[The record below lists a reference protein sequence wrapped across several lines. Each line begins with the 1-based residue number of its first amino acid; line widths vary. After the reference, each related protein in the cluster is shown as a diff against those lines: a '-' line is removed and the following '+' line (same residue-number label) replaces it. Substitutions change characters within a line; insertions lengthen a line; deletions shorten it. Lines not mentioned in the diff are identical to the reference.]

1 MVNFRFGFYLN
12 GGLEMMQ
19 NQWDALCKAT
29 TSIMA
34 EHVQPFLSPISYSE
48 GNDYGKLHGTGSYIL
63 FDDKEYLITNEHVGN
78 LDKKT
83 TLQNQFFK
91 DENIYVLRNQFKSKP
106 HPIDV
111 AISYIDKELWSTHTQ
126 YAQAI
131 PSKRFALKHNPYKN
145 ELLFLAGYSGERS
158 GFHYNN
164 LISRCTPYLTQEM
177 ALPDNIQVA
186 DADFHFSLPY
196 KPDLATSVDGTSSLP
211 DPHGFSG
218 SLVWDTKRIA
228 CLAENREWEP
238 SMAEVTGILWG
249 WPSSSPCLL
258 ATRVEKLSLK
268 DLL

>member
-1 MVNFRFGFYLN
+1 MNEDLWNY
-12 GGLEMMQ
+12 
-19 NQWDALCKAT
+19 LCKDTVDAM
-29 TSIMA
+29 I
-34 EHVQPFLSPISYSE
+34 EHVKPFLSPISYTTDE
-48 GNDYGKLHGTGSYIL
+48 GYGILHGTGSYIT
-63 FDDKEYLITNEHVGN
+63 FDDKEYLITNEHVGS

-83 TLQNQFFK
+83 TLQNQFFN
-91 DENIYVLRNQFKSKP
+91 DDNIYLLKNKFKNKP
-106 HPIDV
+106 YPIDV
-111 AISYIDKELWSTHTQ
+111 AISHIDKKLWSTHTE

-131 PSKRFALKHNPYKN
+131 PSNRFALKHNPYKN

-164 LISRCTPYLTQEM
+164 LISRCTPYLTQEI
-177 ALPDNIQVA
+177 ALPDNIQDA
-186 DADFHFSLPY
+186 DAGFHFSLPY
-196 KPDLATSVDGTSSLP
+196 KPELATSVDGTSSLP

-228 CLAENREWEP
+228 CLVEKRDWEP

-249 WPSSSPCLL
+249 WPSSSSCLL